1 MRSAQLNLTID
12 RQLETL
18 RVRLKPVALAFA
30 LLCSGASQ
38 AYAQTAPAAAEAP
51 AQAFVTRHSGVFN
64 GQKLRYTATVGET
77 ILRNA
82 AGEPTIRFVTT
93 SYVRDGLKD
102 PASRPV
108 LFLFNGG
115 PSSSSSWLHM
125 GAFGPRRISP
135 PQDVNAEIPK
145 PYKVVDNS
153 YSLLDV
159 ADLVFIDP
167 AETGFTR
174 VLPAGK
180 RADFYDVDG
189 DARSVSQFVGAWL
202 KAHGRETS
210 PKYVLGESY
219 GTIRA
224 ALMAGQ
230 LANTAPLDGVILMG
244 QAVNMI
250 ETSQRPGN
258 PISYATNIT
267 ALAAVAAYHGKADTG
282 GKPIGAFIDE
292 AYAFGMDE
300 YLPALLKGADL
311 PPSERA
317 RIAQHLQLFTGIS
330 SEYYLTHDLI
340 ISKMA
345 FVTELLKNEGQVV
358 GTYDA
363 RYVGPAPAAGERR
376 TDPFDKVG
384 DMIRPALDEY
394 MSRQLGVT
402 LPMADY
408 RSFAPETG
416 GWSWS
421 PTSGIGGPFNDFDYQ
436 ANFGRALK
444 ANPDFR
450 LMIGTGRY
458 DTTTTIGPARYLKAR
473 GALPPER
480 VTLKEYEGGHMA
492 YTNEEALKAFSDDVR
507 AFVTQ
512 R

>member
-1 MRSAQLNLTID
+1 M
-12 RQLETL
+12 ETC
-18 RVRLKPVALAFA
+18 RVRLKPAALAFA

-38 AYAQTAPAAAEAP
+38 AYAQAAPTVSEAP
-51 AQAFVTRHSGVFN
+51 AVQAFVTRHNGVFN
-64 GQKLRYTATVGET
+64 GQKVKYTATVGET
-77 ILRNA
+77 VLRNE
-82 AGEPTIRFVTT
+82 AGEPIIRFVTT
-93 SYVRDGLKD
+93 SYVREGVKD
-102 PASRPV
+102 QAARPV

-125 GAFGPRRISP
+125 GALGPRRISP

-180 RADFYDVDG
+180 RADFYDADG
-189 DARSVSQFVGAWL
+189 DAKSVSQFVEAWL
-202 KAHGRETS
+202 MANGREAS

-224 ALMAGQ
+224 AIMAGQ
-230 LANTAPLDGVILMG
+230 LAKTTPLDGVILMG

-258 PISYATNIT
+258 PLSYATNLT

-282 GKPIGAFIDE
+282 GKAIPAFVDE
-292 AYAFGMDE
+292 AYAFAMNE

-311 PPSERA
+311 PPAERQ
-317 RIAQHLQLFTGIS
+317 RIAAQLQRFTGIS
-330 SEYYLTHDLI
+330 SSYYMTHDLI
-340 ISKMA
+340 ISKVA
-345 FVTELLKNEGQVV
+345 FTRELLKDKGLVV

-363 RYVGPAPAAGERR
+363 RYTGPAPVPGQRGA
-376 TDPFDKVG
+376 DPFDKVG
-384 DMIRPALDEY
+384 DMVRPALEDY
-394 MSRQLGVT
+394 MAKDLAVT
-402 LPMADY
+402 WPMNDY
-408 RSFAPETG
+408 RAFAPDTG
-416 GWSWS
+416 GWAWS
-421 PTSGIGGPFNDFDYQ
+421 PTGGIGGPFNDFDYQ
-436 ANFGRALK
+436 ANFGRALA
-444 ANPDFR
+444 ANPNFR

-473 GALPPER
+473 GVLPPER
-480 VTLKEYEGGHMA
+480 VALKDYEGGHMA
-492 YTNEEALKAFSDDVR
+492 YTNEEALKAFSGDVR
-507 AFVTQ
+507 SFVTG